1 MRAIKIDPV
10 AKTITEI
17 ELAQNPNETLQE
29 LYDLIGCDL
38 VELVQLDRGIIMAI
52 DEEGKLK
59 EIKGGFTF
67 LGWGTVIA
75 GTGIVL
81 GGNSSKLKALQENL
95 ASFEMMTEW
104 VDAADVPPPG
114 AFIPSFQ
121 PHLMQKSEKCD
132 FMLGKTPNFVIFLRK
147 ILRNLFYVSI
157 IILLGIS
164 KIFILYRRNFHVQ
177 RSSRKY
183 GTYHYPRSG
192 RGFYQ

>member
-75 GTGIVL
+75 GTGVVL

-104 VDAADVPPPG
+104 VDASDVPPPH
-114 AFIPSFQ
+114 AFVTAF
-121 PHLMQKSEKCD
+121 
-132 FMLGKTPNFVIFLRK
+132 
-147 ILRNLFYVSI
+147 
-157 IILLGIS
+157 
-164 KIFILYRRNFHVQ
+164 
-177 RSSRKY
+177 
-183 GTYHYPRSG
+183 
-192 RGFYQ
+192 

>member
-17 ELAQNPNETLQE
+17 ELARNPNETLQE
-29 LYDLIGCDL
+29 LYELIGCDL
-38 VELVQLDRGIIMAI
+38 VELVQLDCGIIMAV

-67 LGWGTVIA
+67 LGWETVIA

-104 VDAADVPPPG
+104 VDAADVPPPH
-114 AFIPSFQ
+114 AFVAAF
-121 PHLMQKSEKCD
+121 
-132 FMLGKTPNFVIFLRK
+132 
-147 ILRNLFYVSI
+147 
-157 IILLGIS
+157 
-164 KIFILYRRNFHVQ
+164 
-177 RSSRKY
+177 
-183 GTYHYPRSG
+183 
-192 RGFYQ
+192 

>member
-1 MRAIKIDPV
+1 MNFNLNTKLKKMLMQIQRNSFWRTQFLILPLFKYYIG
-10 AKTITEI
+10 KC
-17 ELAQNPNETLQE
+17 NETLQE
-29 LYDLIGCDL
+29 LYNLIGCDL

-104 VDAADVPPPG
+104 VDAPDVPPPH
-114 AFIPSFQ
+114 AFVTAFW
-121 PHLMQKSEKCD
+121 
-132 FMLGKTPNFVIFLRK
+132 VR
-147 ILRNLFYVSI
+147 ILW
-157 IILLGIS
+157 
-164 KIFILYRRNFHVQ
+164 
-177 RSSRKY
+177 
-183 GTYHYPRSG
+183 
-192 RGFYQ
+192 